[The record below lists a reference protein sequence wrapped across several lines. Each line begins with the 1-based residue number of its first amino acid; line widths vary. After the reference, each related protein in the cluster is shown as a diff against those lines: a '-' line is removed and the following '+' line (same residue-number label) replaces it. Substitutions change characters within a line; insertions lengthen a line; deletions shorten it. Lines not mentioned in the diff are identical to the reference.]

1 MKTHVVAS
9 AVLAALSCA
18 ANASVVFENA
28 RMKLVVGDDG
38 EAARMKMLSVLNDER
53 ANLKE
58 LREFANEA
66 ERAEIAKKLAEILAS
81 DKRLCGR

>member
-1 MKTHVVAS
+1 
-9 AVLAALSCA
+9 
-18 ANASVVFENA
+18 
-28 RMKLVVGDDG
+28 
-38 EAARMKMLSVLNDER
+38 MLSVLNDER

-66 ERAEIAKKLAEILAS
+66 ERTAIAKKLAEILAT